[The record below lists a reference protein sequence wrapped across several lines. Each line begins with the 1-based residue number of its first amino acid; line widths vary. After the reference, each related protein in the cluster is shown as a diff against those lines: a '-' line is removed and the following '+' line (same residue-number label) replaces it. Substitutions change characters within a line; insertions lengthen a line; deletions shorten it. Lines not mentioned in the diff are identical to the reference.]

1 MHKNFSLNDDFNCSM
16 ASLNYT
22 GLMLASQGE
31 MIDLDKYEDDKDDD
45 AEMDKLAADENIEKI
60 DKKLSYIYYKPLNEH
75 KHLKDWHYK
84 LNS

>member
-1 MHKNFSLNDDFNCSM
+1 
-16 ASLNYT
+16 
-22 GLMLASQGE
+22 

-45 AEMDKLAADENIEKI
+45 AEMDKLAVDENIEKI